1 MSMLRRLVLVLLLGA
16 PLVSLAQW
24 NRMVCFGDSLTDVG
38 NTNSVT
44 FGFAPGSGYYQGRFS
59 NGPVWVESLGPLLNV
74 AAPTRSTNGGRDYA
88 YGGAK
93 TGSGFT
99 SLVIRNMSN
108 QIDQFLGASNPTAN
122 DIIVVWIAA
131 NDFLDGTPNV
141 SNISLSV
148 SNDITRLYNRGGR
161 TFVVPNLPLLGYTPR
176 YVGTSNEGPK
186 NLVTQQY
193 NAALESRLAA
203 LENLPGIRIVRLDTA
218 YLIDRIRTNAF
229 GYGFFNVTVPAIN
242 LTGINP
248 DTYLF
253 WDDVHPT
260 RRAHAL
266 LAAYAAD
273 KVRFVTSG
281 VTGRSQYGDALS
293 DQRNP

>member
-1 MSMLRRLVLVLLLGA
+1 MIRRLCIGLCLALPVLGF
-16 PLVSLAQW
+16 AQW
-24 NRMVCFGDSLTDVG
+24 NRMVCFGDSLSDVG

-59 NGPVWVESLGPLLNV
+59 NGPVWVENLAPLLSV
-74 AAPTRSTNGGRDYA
+74 PVPVRSTNGGRNYA

-108 QIDQFLGASNPTAN
+108 QVDQFLGASNPTN
-122 DIIVVWIAA
+122 TDVITVWIAA
-131 NDFLDGTPNV
+131 NDYLDGTPNYTTIAQRV
-141 SNISLSV
+141 AS
-148 SNDITRLYNRGGR
+148 DITKLYNRGGR

-176 YVGTSNEGPK
+176 YLGTADEASK
-186 NLVTQQY
+186 NSITQQY
-193 NAALESRLAA
+193 NAALETQLVA
-203 LENLPGIRIVRLDTA
+203 LDAMPGIRIVRMDTA
-218 YLIDRIRTNAF
+218 KLIDRIRTNSLA
-229 GYGFFNVTVPAIN
+229 YGFFNVTAQAKG
-242 LTGINP
+242 LGGIDA

-273 KVRFVTSG
+273 SVRFVTSQ
-281 VTGRSQYGDALS
+281 VTTRSRFGDSLP
-293 DQRNP
+293 DMRNP